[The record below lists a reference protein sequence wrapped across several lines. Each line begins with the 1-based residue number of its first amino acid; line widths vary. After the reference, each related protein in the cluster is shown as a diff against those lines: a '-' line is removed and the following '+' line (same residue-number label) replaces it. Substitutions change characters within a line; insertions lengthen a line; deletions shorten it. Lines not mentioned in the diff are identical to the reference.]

1 MTKRFFGAVALK
13 FEPKMTVIIK
23 NLAQKVDFWAKC
35 CSNQDCCSICADT
48 VIDFKIQNLSNIFNS
63 DYSYNIEMSIWNLI
77 IVRNNQGIHIGV
89 EIIRFQFGI

>member
-1 MTKRFFGAVALK
+1 MCCKSVKYGLLVVPTTVSAQIEEFCSNITERFFGAVALK

-48 VIDFKIQNLSNIFNS
+48 VCDFKHHLLLFIS
-63 DYSYNIEMSIWNLI
+63 DNTVLY
-77 IVRNNQGIHIGV
+77 IHM
-89 EIIRFQFGI
+89 

>member
-1 MTKRFFGAVALK
+1 MNKRNSNYIFVLNTVSAQIEQRCSNITERFFGAVALK

-48 VIDFKIQNLSNIFNS
+48 VVQFIQSLGCLVLAV
-63 DYSYNIEMSIWNLI
+63 MK
-77 IVRNNQGIHIGV
+77 
-89 EIIRFQFGI
+89 